1 MTVTP
6 SSAGINRG
14 GSNAKGL
21 RSYNQ
26 AVVLDAIRRHD
37 SISRVEIAELTGLTS
52 QTVTNICRRLLDQGI
67 IEEAGKKA
75 TPLGKSRTALRPK
88 PNGLFAIGVQF
99 DPDASRAAI
108 LDLGGH
114 VALHRDFSPEPG
126 ADPGSVL
133 ELIAS
138 TVQDLL
144 NDAGAD
150 PDRVLGIGVGVP
162 GPLDPVKGMLFEP
175 PHLTHWHDVP
185 LRETL
190 EQLTGY
196 PVVVDKD
203 VTAAAVAEMWYGSGD
218 ATDTTAVIY
227 VGTGVGLGVYT
238 NGEIIR
244 GFSGNAGEIG
254 HIIVDPDGV
263 PCACGRRGCVG
274 ATSSASCLVERLL
287 PDASGVLEGMTA
299 LTEGAAANYEWAREL
314 DQAMDGLVELA
325 RTIAGL
331 YDVNR
336 LRLGGPM
343 WDFFADRLTPERLRR
358 MEGRTGVPAVHPISC
373 AASELGADLG
383 TIGAACLVFDS
394 FLSPRVGQLSSLT
407 TSHPPTQAAQGW

>member
-1 MTVTP
+1 MTMRSP
-6 SSAGINRG
+6 SAGTNRG

-21 RSYNQ
+21 RTYNQ

-52 QTVTNICRRLLDQGI
+52 QTVTNICRRLLDQGV
-67 IEEAGKKA
+67 IEESGKKA

-114 VALHRDFSPEPG
+114 VQHHRDFSPEPG
-126 ADPGSVL
+126 SDPGAVL
-133 ELIAS
+133 ELIAT

-144 NDAGAD
+144 RDADAD
-150 PDRVLGIGVGVP
+150 PERVMGIGVGVP
-162 GPLDPVKGMLFEP
+162 GPVDPVRGMLFEP
-175 PHLTHWHDVP
+175 PHLTHWRDVP
-185 LRETL
+185 LRDTL
-190 EQLTGY
+190 EKLTGY

-203 VTAAAVAEMWYGSGD
+203 VTAAAVADMWYGSGD
-218 ATDTTAVIY
+218 AADTAAVLY

-238 NGEIIR
+238 NGEIVR

-263 PCACGRRGCVG
+263 ICECGRRGCVG
-274 ATSSASCLVERLL
+274 ATSSASSLVSRLL
-287 PDASGVLEGMTA
+287 PDATGVLEGMTA
-299 LTEGAAANYEWAREL
+299 LTEGASGNAEWDQSL
-314 DQAMDGLVELA
+314 DRAMDGLVELA

-383 TIGAACLVFDS
+383 TIGAACLVFDN
-394 FLSPRVGQLSSLT
+394 FLSPRVAQLSS
-407 TSHPPTQAAQGW
+407 TSGPRQSAQAAPHW

>member
-1 MTVTP
+1 VTVTP
-6 SSAGINRG
+6 RIVGSNRG

-21 RSYNQ
+21 RTYNQ
-26 AVVLDAIRRHD
+26 AVVLDAIRHHD

-114 VALHRDFSPEPG
+114 VTLHRDFSPEPG

-175 PHLTHWHDVP
+175 PHLHHWHDVP
-185 LRETL
+185 LRDTL
-190 EQLTGY
+190 EHLTGY

-203 VTAAAVAEMWYGSGD
+203 VSAAAVAEMWYGSGSG
-218 ATDTTAVIY
+218 ADTAAVIY
-227 VGTGVGLGVYT
+227 VGTGIGLGVYT
-238 NGEIIR
+238 KGEIVR

-263 PCACGRRGCVG
+263 PCVCGRRGCVG
-274 ATSSASCLVERLL
+274 ATSSSSSLVERLL
-287 PDASGVLEGMTA
+287 PDASGVLEGMTM
-299 LTEGAAANYEWAREL
+299 LTEGASQNPEWDRAL
-314 DQAMDGLVELA
+314 DRAMDGLVELA

-343 WDFFADRLTPERLRR
+343 WDFFADRLTPARLGR
-358 MEGRTGVPAVHPISC
+358 MAGRTGVPAVHDISC

-383 TIGAACLVFDS
+383 TIGAACLVFDN
-394 FLSPRVGQLSSLT
+394 FLSPRVAQLPSISASSQPL
-407 TSHPPTQAAQGW
+407 QAAHRW

>member
-6 SSAGINRG
+6 PSVGTNRG

-21 RSYNQ
+21 RTYNQ

-114 VALHRDFSPEPG
+114 VTLHRDFSPEPG

-274 ATSSASCLVERLL
+274 TTSSASCLVERLL
-287 PDASGVLEGMTA
+287 PGASGVLEGMTA
-299 LTEGAAANYEWAREL
+299 LTEGAAADPEWAREL

-358 MEGRTGVPAVHPISC
+358 MGGRTGVPAVHPISC

-407 TSHPPTQAAQGW
+407 TSHPPMQAAQGW